1 MGLHDGHRERMKRRF
16 LRHGLASF
24 DDHNVLELLLFYAI
38 PRRDTNALAHRLM
51 DTFGTLDAVFGA
63 DAEMLMSVEGMGENA
78 AALIRL
84 VPETARRY
92 LMAKSEV
99 GEILL
104 DAESAGRFFLP
115 RFINCR
121 NETVYLACLDA
132 KMKVLDCRALSSG
145 SVNSAHVDV
154 RGIVQMALLQNAS
167 AVILAHNHT
176 SGIALPSRED
186 ETATLQVQQ
195 ALKLVGVELLDHI
208 IVAGDDFVSLAD
220 NGLLRAEW

>member
-1 MGLHDGHRERMKRRF
+1 MGLHDGHRERMKQRF
-16 LRHGLASF
+16 LRHGLTNF

-38 PRRDTNALAHRLM
+38 PRRDTNVLAHRLM
-51 DTFGTLDAVFGA
+51 DTFGSLEAVFEA
-63 DAEMLMSVEGMGENA
+63 DAEALMAVEGIGENA

-84 VPETARRY
+84 VPEATKRY
-92 LMAKSEV
+92 LMAKSEI
-99 GEILL
+99 GDILL
-104 DAESAGRFFLP
+104 DAEAAGQYFLP

-121 NETVYLACLDA
+121 TETVFLACLDA
-132 KMKVLDCRALSSG
+132 KMKVLDCRPLSSG
-145 SVNSAHVDV
+145 SVNAAHVDV
-154 RGIVQMALLQNAS
+154 RAIVQMALLQNAS

-186 ETATLQVQQ
+186 ELATIQVQQ

-220 NGLLRAEW
+220 NGLLKAER